1 MDLPLYINTSKTEF
15 LQRYSITQE
24 SRSIDE
30 LQRANTLEEYNENTN
45 RLIISTNVMKI
56 IDENDHKTTI
66 TNGQP
71 EEPKPA
77 AKAVA
82 PPVPISNWASFLQS
96 TAPPTP
102 KNS

>member
-1 MDLPLYINTSKTEF
+1 MYINTSKTEF

-56 IDENDHKTTI
+56 IDENDHRTTI

-71 EEPKPA
+71 EEPKP
-77 AKAVA
+77 
-82 PPVPISNWASFLQS
+82 L
-96 TAPPTP
+96 P
-102 KNS
+102 KL